1 MMMLEEEKKRE
12 LSEIYSQLIFPKK
25 ENEWSMEIGIAWD
38 NVKWNTLYGVM
49 FVTMWDEEHLIKNIQ
64 FAMI

>member
-1 MMMLEEEKKRE
+1 MERLKFQMAWTSKEEEAMSIVCQYMGVMKEEKKRE

-38 NVKWNTLYGVM
+38 NVK
-49 FVTMWDEEHLIKNIQ
+49 
-64 FAMI
+64 